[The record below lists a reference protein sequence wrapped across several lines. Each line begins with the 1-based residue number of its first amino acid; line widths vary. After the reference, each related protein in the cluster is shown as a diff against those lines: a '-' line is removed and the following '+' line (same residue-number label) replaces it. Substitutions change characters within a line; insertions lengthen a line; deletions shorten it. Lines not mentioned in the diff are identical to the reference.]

1 MEFRRFSSY
10 INEVNQSVK
19 AKLEKSNDLE
29 LISVKCCVC
38 DVDNAEFV
46 GSGEDFEYRTSADVF
61 TAVQCRSCGL
71 VYLNP
76 RPTVAEFGRIYPPSY
91 HAFDF
96 SEEEFGFV
104 HKVRSRLEAKRLLE
118 FCKGLPVD
126 AKILDV
132 GCGDGFHLKLL
143 RDFGEKTWDL
153 QGLDASEKAVE
164 VAKKSGI
171 NVHFGTAEENNL
183 PENFYDLA
191 FLIQTVEH
199 VEKPY
204 AVLSAVCK
212 LLKLNGKLVIVT
224 DNTDSLDFRFFKKSY
239 WGGYHFPR
247 HWNLFNQKSLKKLAE
262 KTGFEIAE
270 LTTQVSPVNWVY
282 SIHNALVD
290 KRAPQFLINQF
301 TLKSTV
307 SLSAFTMLDI
317 ILQKLGRGALL
328 RAILQKPEDI
338 LPAKHTKETKKN
350 KKR

>member
-1 MEFRRFSSY
+1 MEFWRFSSY
-10 INEVNQSVK
+10 SNEVNYAVK
-19 AKLEKSNDLE
+19 AKLEKSEELE
-29 LISVKCCVC
+29 KIAVNCCGC
-38 DVDNAEFV
+38 DADDAEFA
-46 GSGEDFEYRTSADVF
+46 GAGEDFEYHTSVDVF

-76 RPTVAEFGRIYPPSY
+76 RPTVAEFERIYPPNY

-96 SEEEFGFV
+96 SEAEFGFV

-118 FCKGLPVD
+118 FCKDLPTD

-143 RDFGEKTWDL
+143 RDFGKKTWDL

-164 VAKKSGI
+164 AAKKSGI

-183 PENFYDLA
+183 SENFYDLA

-199 VEKPY
+199 VEKPD
-204 AVLSAVCK
+204 AVLSSVCK
-212 LLKLNGKLVIVT
+212 LLKPHGKLIIVT

-247 HWNLFNQKSLKKLAE
+247 HWNLFNRKSLTKLAE

-290 KRAPQFLINQF
+290 KRAPQILINQF

-307 SLSAFTMLDI
+307 SLAVFTMLDI
-317 ILQKLGRGALL
+317 ILQKFGRGALL
-328 RAILQKPEDI
+328 RAILQKPEEN
-338 LPAKHTKETKKN
+338 LTAKHTKDAKKE
-350 KKR
+350 